1 MTTMTR
7 VQRASRAWIPLA
19 GLASVFLA
27 RSASADPRVPED
39 VPDAPQSTA
48 SPSRAIDRTWLYA
61 DDARV
66 PAPWTVVGMTSVS
79 YTSVGSSPSRI
90 ASPFPSSWYS
100 GFGGNTAQPG
110 GMVSVGAEAG
120 ILPHVAIVALGQIG
134 FGGAEG
140 TASPDAGVVAG
151 LRFQLLPSSW
161 EHVHLVASG
170 GYLREASVGPVHDED
185 TDTWTAPVAG
195 GAHGAFGQVAFAAE
209 TGRLRMA
216 ATVHGEHVFS
226 PGRDGVDV
234 MVQLG
239 ASMRVVDRFRL
250 GVEYVGQDLE
260 ESFRGEAEG
269 GARHFLGPTASMQ
282 FLLDRLSVVAGPSFG
297 LSDLSP
303 QLLGRLAVA
312 YAF

>member
-1 MTTMTR
+1 MKAAASLATFTR
-7 VQRASRAWIPLA
+7 FVVLTPLA
-19 GLASVFLA
+19 LVSFA
-27 RSASADPRVPED
+27 RAAAADPNDPPSA
-39 VPDAPQSTA
+39 PDATQAEAAPA
-48 SPSRAIDRTWLYA
+48 KAIDRTWLYA

-66 PAPWTVVGMTSVS
+66 PEPWTVVGMTSAS

-100 GFGGNTAQPG
+100 GFGGNTAQAG
-110 GMVSVGAEAG
+110 GMVSLGAEAG
-120 ILPHVAIVALGQIG
+120 ILPHVSIMAAGQMG
-134 FGGAEG
+134 FGGVEG
-140 TASPDAGVVAG
+140 TANPNAGAIAA
-151 LRFQLLPSSW
+151 LRFQVLPSAW
-161 EHVHLVASG
+161 EHVHLVVSG

-185 TDTWTAPVAG
+185 TDTWTAPTPG
-195 GAHGAFGQVAFAAE
+195 GANGAFGQVAFVGE

-239 ASMRVVDRFRL
+239 ASMRVMGRLRL

-260 ESFRGEAEG
+260 EAFKGEAEA
-269 GARHFLGPTASMQ
+269 GARHFVGPTASMQ
-282 FLLDRLSVVAGPSFG
+282 VFQDRLSIVAGPSFG

>member
-1 MTTMTR
+1 MKSSPL
-7 VQRASRAWIPLA
+7 AFIPLA
-19 GLASVFLA
+19 LVASLAIGPTA
-27 RSASADPRVPED
+27 AAGENDPAATASAP
-39 VPDAPQSTA
+39 PDAFQGA
-48 SPSRAIDRTWLYA
+48 SEVKRAIDRTWLYA

-66 PAPWTVVGMTSVS
+66 PEPWTVLAMTSAS

-90 ASPFPSSWYS
+90 SSPFPSSWYS
-100 GFGGNTAQPG
+100 GFSGNTAQAG
-110 GMVSVGAEAG
+110 GMVSLGAEAG
-120 ILPHVAIVALGQIG
+120 ILPHVSIVAQGQMG

-140 TASPDAGVVAG
+140 TASPDAGAIAA
-151 LRFQLLPSSW
+151 LRFQVLPSSW
-161 EHVHLVASG
+161 EHLHLVVSG
-170 GYLREASVGPVHDED
+170 GYLREASVGPVHNED

-195 GAHGAFGQVAFAAE
+195 GANGAFAQVAFVGE

-226 PGRDGVDV
+226 TGRDPVDV

-239 ASMRVVDRFRL
+239 ANVRVIDRLRL

-260 ESFRGEAEG
+260 EAFSSEAEA
-269 GARHFLGPTASMQ
+269 GARHFVGPTASMQ
-282 FLLDRLSVVAGPSFG
+282 LLQDRLSIVLGPSFG

-303 QLLGRLAVA
+303 QLVGRLAVA